1 VFVIQT
7 KHETLSHSKLPNNK
21 EEKMTLFNK
30 LAGLAIAATMATTP
44 MAAWAA
50 ETIKIGEI
58 NHYKRMAAFT
68 KLYKNGIELGL
79 AEVNGAGG
87 VLGKKL
93 EFIYRDDQGKP
104 GEAVK
109 IAEELITRDGAV
121 MITGTIFSHVGLAI
135 SSWAGK
141 KKHVYLAAEPLADAL
156 VWAKGNK
163 YTFRLRASTFMQASM
178 LAEEAAKNPA
188 KRYATIAPNYAYGK
202 DAVAAFEKALKKLR
216 PDVVFVTKQWPGLF
230 KIDAGAEV
238 QAIEA
243 AKPDAIFNV
252 TFGGDLAK
260 FVREGTT
267 RGLFDKRM
275 VLSLLTGEPEYLDP
289 LKDEAPEGWIV
300 TGYPWYDIKDPAG
313 KTFVEAYMKAY
324 KERPGIGS
332 LVGYMSVQTIAA
344 LIKKAGSTDTQALVT
359 AFEGLD
365 ISSPIGKVHFRALD
379 HQATAGAYV
388 GTVKLKDG
396 KGVMVD
402 WTFKDGAKYLPSDE
416 EVKAMR
422 PASQ

>member
-1 VFVIQT
+1 MKFI
-7 KHETLSHSKLPNNK
+7 
-21 EEKMTLFNK
+21 NK
-30 LAGLAIAATMATTP
+30 LAGLAIAGAIGFSAF
-44 MAAWAA
+44 AANAA

-68 KLYKNGIELGL
+68 SLYQNGIKLGL

-87 VLGKKL
+87 VLGKPL

-121 MITGTIFSHVGLAI
+121 MITGTIFSHVGLAL
-135 SSWAGK
+135 SSWAAQK
-141 KKHVYLAAEPLADAL
+141 KQLYLAAEPLADAL
-156 VWAKGNK
+156 VWAKGNR

-216 PDVVFVTKQWPGLF
+216 PDVEFVTKQWPGLF

-243 AKPDAIFNV
+243 AKPDAIYNV

-267 RGLFDKRM
+267 RGLFKDRL
-275 VLSLLTGEPEYLDP
+275 VLGLLTGEPEYLDP
-289 LKDEAPEGWIV
+289 LKDEAPENWIV
-300 TGYPWYDIKDPAG
+300 TGYPWYDFKDGAN
-313 KTFVEAYMKAY
+313 KTFVDAYMKEFN
-324 KERPGIGS
+324 ERPGIGS
-332 LVGYMSVQTIAA
+332 LVGYMTVQSIAA
-344 LIKKAGSTDTQALVT
+344 AITKAGTTETEALVE
-359 AFEGLD
+359 AFKGLELE
-365 ISSPIGKVHFRALD
+365 SPLGKIQFRAID
-379 HQATAGAYV
+379 HQATAGAFV
-388 GTVKLKDG
+388 GTTKLKDG
-396 KGVMVD
+396 KGIMVD
-402 WTFKDGAKYLPSDE
+402 WVYKNGADYLPSDE
-416 EVKAMR
+416 EVKALR